1 VIVVAVMTVAVTMI
15 AVMMI
20 AVMIVAVMSAAVMFC
35 CSDDYLKADASC
47 GSTPHNQ
54 RKG

>member
-1 VIVVAVMTVAVTMI
+1 
-15 AVMMI
+15 MMI
-20 AVMIVAVMSAAVMFC
+20 AVMIVAVMSVAVMSVAVMSAAVMLC
-35 CSDDYLKADASC
+35 CSDDPKTDVSW

>member
-1 VIVVAVMTVAVTMI
+1 VIVVAVMTV

-35 CSDDYLKADASC
+35 CSDYLKADASW